1 MKKIIF
7 KNSFFT
13 IAVLIIIFSFTQN
26 AGASSGDNVTG
37 YAWTSNVGWISFNC
51 TNTDSCFGGGFDA
64 GGVTGPDDLPPP
76 AGDETGVGDVVTI
89 ELKNN
94 LAFSQSPGL
103 SLLNRMKKILNE
115 AFTEGIFNLQ
125 KVYADETGVED
136 FGTGTSYGV
145 SVDPA
150 TGILSGYAWN
160 SEIGWISFKSEDV
173 SGCPSVSCTPK
184 INFGTNKLIGWAKAL
199 GGGDGGSGWDGWI
212 SLSCNNTA
220 VWCGTF
226 GFSPE
231 YKATYDTVSGN
242 INNFTFGSKVVGW
255 VKFSGA
261 TYAVNVDLT
270 QPIVTLGTADAN
282 FCPGDTQLLTWNAT
296 GPDGM
301 LCSGYS
307 TNGDPAFSG
316 PIALSSPEGGL
327 VVTPTAPS
335 TTYTITCTAPGG
347 DAAYQDSVTFVLN
360 TMCIEDSSELLLSA
374 SPTPVTAATGYTT
387 TLTWYSPT
395 LTNFSSC
402 IGTAYNV
409 SLGVPP
415 MTLAVPPTGFEG
427 VHTPP
432 MAPLYTQSDAG
443 VYVSNTTN
451 KFVIDCVRAD
461 TGAHVIAETLVTR
474 AILYPTCAFNN
485 GGTFL
490 SGSPTKATLSWTSTD
505 ALTASATST
514 PGVGV
519 TWTGTQLLS
528 GIKSNVNFVGS
539 STTYFLNVGA
549 GAETS
554 QCKAVLDIPVLCDT
568 VTEICDCDPE
578 VPGGS
583 CYEDPNCEDPNG
595 CEPDKIG
602 ALTLTAT
609 PNTFTLDE
617 GETATTA
624 LTWDGNGVDG
634 TGVTWSSPAT
644 SFGPVNCA
652 IDGTDS
658 VTISSSTVFTLTCN
672 DIFGGPDIP
681 ATTSITVNGI
691 DPPCD
696 FIPDNGIEDCDPPIT
711 GFTRP
716 VFIER

>member
-1 MKKIIF
+1 MHSTKQITFFKTVSLIAIF
-7 KNSFFT
+7 FAFF
-13 IAVLIIIFSFTQN
+13 LIFGK
-26 AGASSGDNVTG
+26 ADASSGDNVTG
-37 YAWTSNVGWISFNC
+37 YAWSANIGWISFNC
-51 TNTDSCFGGGFDA
+51 TSQPGGCTATPGGYEGGGGDIPDADEDDIGYIGFSNTESIFAFDTETAFGGLLAKIVQKLSSAF
-64 GGVTGPDDLPPP
+64 P
-76 AGDETGVGDVVTI
+76 AG
-89 ELKNN
+89 
-94 LAFSQSPGL
+94 
-103 SLLNRMKKILNE
+103 LLNTAP
-115 AFTEGIFNLQ
+115 AF
-125 KVYADETGVED
+125 ADALDAYGS
-136 FGTGTSYGV
+136 SYGV
-145 SVDPA
+145 SVDPV
-150 TGILSGYAWN
+150 TGNFSGYAW
-160 SEIGWISFKSEDV
+160 SPYVGWISFNEYA
-173 SGCPSVSCTPK
+173 GCPEGSCAPHLAIDTGK
-184 INFGTNKLIGWAKAL
+184 ITGWAKAL
-199 GGGDGGSGWDGWI
+199 SASGTSGWDGWI
-212 SLSCNNTA
+212 SLSCTNTSFICSGYLGAAPNYGLTYNN
-220 VWCGTF
+220 
-226 GFSPE
+226 
-231 YKATYDTVSGN
+231 ATKIVSGYAW
-242 INNFTFGSKVVGW
+242 GDDVVGW
-255 VKFSGA
+255 MSFDGPTYEVMIDLDQPLVSLTASGA
-261 TYAVNVDLT
+261 T
-270 QPIVTLGTADAN
+270 
-282 FCPGDTQLLTWNAT
+282 FCPDTTTTLTWSAV
-296 GPDGM
+296 GDG
-301 LCSGYS
+301 LTCTASS
-307 TNGDPAFSG
+307 TNADPAFTG
-316 PIALSSPEGGL
+316 PIATSGTAI
-327 VVTPTAPS
+327 VTPSAPS
-335 TTYTITCTAPGG
+335 TTYTISCIAPGS
-347 DAAYQDSVTFVLN
+347 DANYQSSVTVALGD
-360 TMCIEDSSELLLSA
+360 CGSDLILSA

-568 VTEICDCDPE
+568 ATEICDCDPE

-658 VTISSSTVFTLTCN
+658 VTISLSTVFTLTCN